1 MPRMNEF
8 MTAMTEIGRGLSI
21 GAPGWE
27 GQLEMNRTS
36 LLNAWTNSK
45 EFMQS
50 YDSKTNVE
58 LVNALLTNTGIA
70 WNNAKRDALVKQ
82 LDSGVGS
89 RQSALLSVV
98 EDKDFYAREYNTA
111 YVLVHFF
118 GYLRRNPDDPP
129 DRDLRGLNFWRDSL
143 DRWGDYRSISRAFL
157 ESNEYKNSRPPP

>member
-1 MPRMNEF
+1 M
-8 MTAMTEIGRGLSI
+8 
-21 GAPGWE
+21 
-27 GQLEMNRTS
+27 
-36 LLNAWTNSK
+36 NSK
-45 EFMQS
+45 EFTQS

-70 WNNAKRDALVKQ
+70 WNNAKRDALVKH
-82 LDSGVGS
+82 LDSGAGS

-98 EDKDFYAREYNTA
+98 EDKDFYAREYNAA

-143 DRWGDYRSISRAFL
+143 DRWGDYRTISRAFL
-157 ESNEYKNSRPPP
+157 ESDEYKNSRPPP